1 MVQKFINKYDYC
13 HCQAWLIAKDTEG
26 NKQKKIYRKK
36 YAEKYTERIKQINKY
51 DCCHR
56 LVWLIVTRKRKGYTE
71 RRVTTSQTLTC
82 ELQAQAQ
89 APQAQ
94 ALTTDQTLIC
104 ELKEIIRA
112 QSSTVDKVTRYGRN
126 GIRTSKLLE
135 KQFFHDWLWS
145 VNRGEGQLASVTI
158 QRRQWT
164 ILERYLNNI
173 WTQARMFRCA
183 GQIVFGENRCGR
195 CLECQVKIVS
205 GQD

>member
-1 MVQKFINKYDYC
+1 MTVAIARLDWLQKIQREIN
-13 HCQAWLIAKDTEG
+13 
-26 NKQKKIYRKK
+26 
-36 YAEKYTERIKQINKY
+36 
-51 DCCHR
+51 
-56 LVWLIVTRKRKGYTE
+56 RKGYTE
-71 RRVTTSQTLTC
+71 RNIQRNIQKELYKSTNMNVAVAWFDWLWRGRGRVTLRGEWPQARLWHC
-82 ELQAQAQ
+82 ELQA
-89 APQAQ
+89 QAQ

-112 QSSTVDKVTRYGRN
+112 QSSTEDKVTRYGRN

-195 CLECQVKIVS
+195 CLECQVQIVG
-205 GQD
+205 GQE